1 MPRIDI
7 EDTRKR
13 RRWGCPECRSTNW
26 RANNGSFRCR
36 NCNTKT
42 GRLLDKRTGETYT
55 RDEIEFVG
63 AHASWKAPYK
73 VGD

>member
-1 MPRIDI
+1 MPQINI
-7 EDTRKR
+7 ADTRGR

-36 NCNTKT
+36 RCGVTI
-42 GRLLDKRTGETYT
+42 RELLDKKTGETFS